1 LLGTWRRTSLNGIP
15 TAEGEIVALEL
26 LPEDPEVA
34 RKLEGIGTLLRSTL
48 IEGPGEDSRFGVT
61 RDMVLVNGDGSS
73 GHFDIPFMG
82 LLALALG
89 TTDRPPSVK
98 PGIYRVEGDT
108 LTILRST
115 LDSIRPARFDEPL
128 RPGMRL
134 ETFERSSEPLPTP
147 QPGEGAG
154 AVPDPGPNADPPSPP
169 PSGSAAS
176 PATHPASKPEDSDSI
191 APILG
196 TWRRSS
202 MNHIPTPEGMV
213 AMLDIRRADPAKIS
227 GTGTPVLCTGF
238 AGPLPG
244 GGFLNSQSLA
254 LVLGD
259 GQSGHFDFLSLSV
272 FGLPGDF
279 VPKEPANPAI
289 YRIEG
294 DTLTLFSGPSRPT
307 RFDQEL
313 TPDMKL
319 EVYERTT
326 DPLPTPASTQA
337 PGHSYGLAPG
347 AVPGD
352 GKAGDV
358 ATTPDS
364 DSEQSSPAATGPGN
378 SAAKPPA
385 TPDLA
390 TLERY
395 REELEVRRAQLV
407 DQAAGLRPEL
417 ELLGIEQE
425 ALATSLRDLL
435 SELQAMERAIK
446 SIDDPLPENRDRL
459 NRLSHET
466 HDLRLEYLQLSRELE
481 EKRLQARSLD
491 SKLDQL
497 DDLRAKVDRALSP
510 VPDRADSR
518 LDEIEAKLDRL
529 TRLIESLADE
539 GD

>member
-1 LLGTWRRTSLNGIP
+1 MAERDQVELQSSQEIDAAKARLDALGPDDAASRPRSRASEGNFDFLSMPQGTAAGIP
-15 TAEGEIVALEL
+15 DRGSPSIL
-26 LPEDPEVA
+26 
-34 RKLEGIGTLLRSTL
+34 RGIYRLEGDTLTLLRSTPEAGRPTS
-48 IEGPGEDSRFGVT
+48 IDQQ
-61 RDMVLVNGDGSS
+61 
-73 GHFDIPFMG
+73 
-82 LLALALG
+82 AL
-89 TTDRPPSVK
+89 
-98 PGIYRVEGDT
+98 
-108 LTILRST
+108 
-115 LDSIRPARFDEPL
+115 
-128 RPGMRL
+128 PGMEL
-134 ETFERSSEPLPTP
+134 EVYQRSQNGL
-147 QPGEGAG
+147 AG
-154 AVPDPGPNADPPSPP
+154 ANPEPGPNPETTSPPQSGSSPTPADPP
-169 PSGSAAS
+169 AS
-176 PATHPASKPEDSDSI
+176 EQEDSDSI

-358 ATTPDS
+358 AMPDS
-364 DSEQSSPAATGPGN
+364 DSEQSSPAATGPGS

-466 HDLRLEYLQLSRELE
+466 DDLRLEYLQHSRELE
-481 EKRLQARSLD
+481 EKRLEARSLD